1 MRRLV
6 ALTAAIALATST
18 SSALAAA
25 RDGIKIVS
33 FGGSWS
39 VSYFATNGPDALPI
53 TQREYEDLVRATACG
68 PRSAATVWVRERRV
82 VLTCDGG

>member
-6 ALTAAIALATST
+6 ALTAAIALCC
-18 SSALAAA
+18 SAAGLAA
-25 RDGIKIVS
+25 RDVGLRLVS

-39 VSYFATNGPDALPI
+39 VSYFAPNGPDATPI
-53 TQREYEDLVRATACG
+53 TQREYEDLVRARACG
-68 PRSAATVWVRERRV
+68 PRSAVTVWVRERRV